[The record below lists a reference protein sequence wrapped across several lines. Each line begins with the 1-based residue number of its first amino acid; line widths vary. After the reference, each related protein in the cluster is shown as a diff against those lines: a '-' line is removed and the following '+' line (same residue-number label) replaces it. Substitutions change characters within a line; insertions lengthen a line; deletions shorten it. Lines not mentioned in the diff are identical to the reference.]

1 MIDIKNGEQIFVEKE
16 GGRKYRLGSNGGKKY
31 EDEKPKKQCD
41 LPATSPPPPRHFP
54 PPPPRHLPAT
64 SLPPPRPPL
73 GSSRMT
79 AKITMAISPRL
90 YLLWQVWRRPQLD
103 DGGSSDDQG
112 RCRGGARRSTQ
123 NLSI

>member
-41 LPATSPPPPRHFP
+41 LPATSPPPPRPFP

-64 SLPPPRPPL
+64 SPPLSSATSPPPPCHLP
-73 GSSRMT
+73 
-79 AKITMAISPRL
+79 AH
-90 YLLWQVWRRPQLD
+90 LLAAA
-103 DGGSSDDQG
+103 G
-112 RCRGGARRSTQ
+112 
-123 NLSI
+123 

>member
-41 LPATSPPPPRHFP
+41 LPVTSLPTPPATS

-64 SLPPPRPPL
+64 SPPT
-73 GSSRMT
+73 S
-79 AKITMAISPRL
+79 
-90 YLLWQVWRRPQLD
+90 WQQPD
-103 DGGSSDDQG
+103 DG
-112 RCRGGARRSTQ
+112 
-123 NLSI
+123 